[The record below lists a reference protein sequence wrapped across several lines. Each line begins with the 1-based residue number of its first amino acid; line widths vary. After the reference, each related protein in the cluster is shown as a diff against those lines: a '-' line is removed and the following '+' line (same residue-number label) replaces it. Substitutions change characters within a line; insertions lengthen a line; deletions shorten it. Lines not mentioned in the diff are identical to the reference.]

1 MRKPSGKLILA
12 QNITSQEIIQN
23 MIFIIRGKK
32 VMLDYDL
39 SSLYGVETKHLK
51 RAVRRNLSRFPDD
64 FMFELTQEEY
74 VSLRRQFG
82 TLKRGQHSKY
92 FPFVFTEQGVA
103 MLSSVLNSE
112 RAIQVN
118 IDIMRTFTKLRE
130 IIAIHKD
137 LKKKFEE
144 MEQKYDKQFQ
154 IVFSELKKLMTEPEK
169 PKIKIGFHTD

>member
-1 MRKPSGKLILA
+1 MRKPSAKLIPA

-39 SSLYGVETKHLK
+39 SSLYGVETKQLK
-51 RAVRRNLSRFPDD
+51 RAVRRNLSRFPSD
-64 FMFELTQEEY
+64 FMFELTEDENA
-74 VSLRRQFG
+74 SLRRQFG

-92 FPFVFTEQGVA
+92 SPFVFTEQGVA

-154 IVFSELKKLMTEPEK
+154 IVFAELKKLMEEPQK
-169 PKIKIGFHTD
+169 PKGKLGF

>member
-1 MRKPSGKLILA
+1 
-12 QNITSQEIIQN
+12 

-51 RAVRRNLSRFPDD
+51 RAVRRNLSRFPGD

-74 VSLRRQFG
+74 VSLRCQFG

-92 FPFVFTEQGVA
+92 SPFVFTELGVA

-154 IVFSELKKLMTEPEK
+154 IVFAELKKLMKDPEK
-169 PKIKIGFHTD
+169 PKVKIGFHTD